1 MFEDQQI
8 ESHKDLLKSR
18 KYFVEARDS
27 RTKTSWSRTEPGP
40 TKLAVRRS
48 WLKFFVKALEHF
60 EAALVKSVRVIS
72 SIKGFLSLLD

>member
-27 RTKTSWSRTEPGP
+27 RTKTSWTEPGP
-40 TKLAVRRS
+40 TKLAIRRS

-72 SIKGFLSLLD
+72 SMKGFLSL

>member
-1 MFEDQQI
+1 MFQDQGI

-18 KYFVEARDS
+18 TYFVEVGDP

-40 TKLAVRRS
+40 TKLAVRGS

-60 EAALVKSVRVIS
+60 EAALVESVRVIS
-72 SIKGFLSLLD
+72 SIKGFLSL